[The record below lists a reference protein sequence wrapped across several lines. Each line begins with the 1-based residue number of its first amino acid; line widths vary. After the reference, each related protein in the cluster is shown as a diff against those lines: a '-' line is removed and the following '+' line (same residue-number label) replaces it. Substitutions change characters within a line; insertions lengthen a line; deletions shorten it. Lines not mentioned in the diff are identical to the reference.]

1 MSSDNGGVDA
11 WPDFNT
17 RKLGRLG
24 LNDTPATYPSHET
37 ENSIAPQNHFV
48 PRNSANSEAEPTFS
62 DELYSQ
68 HPVPVPDFYADELE
82 PRDYEPQQSSAQSD
96 ATEGGVSP
104 EPWERE
110 QQYIG
115 PEVDAPH
122 DGSAYM
128 KPVSL
133 HNSQNGM
140 RPYGIHTQGQPPP
153 NNNNNNNTHVVVP
166 EQKFHNGDAHYLPPL
181 INGDAQHQNPDFG
194 APQFRVVQQ
203 QEQQRGDLDE
213 QQMVQ
218 TTTNGSNN
226 QSPQPRAATATE
238 LPTRQVRFDPNTHTP
253 TPSASSHTR
262 KQQYPRMTRRTPQ
275 PQNRAPT
282 MDYYQRQHQQNPQP
296 QLWKR
301 QSVYDVLII
310 GGGVVGLAVLRAAT
324 LQGYRCVLVEAE
336 ADLLRGASSANSGIV
351 CTGVDAAIG
360 TLERALI
367 RDSISQIR
375 PFLKTHRIPYRDCGS
390 LVCQWDWDNVGR
402 DKKYQCPLAKVLAE
416 SHDAGDLHARK
427 LNANELGNLEP
438 NISPLCIGAVHIP
451 GEIVVDSWLYSIAL
465 AAHARENGAQIYTN
479 FEYDAENSCFDEN
492 ERVWNVRRK
501 TDNDHLTPAHPP
513 DLLRATAIVNATGIV
528 ADLVQAATTGVN
540 PPHWRAAPRRG
551 QYRVFLADNYTHITR
566 PIQPVPTQR
575 TKGIFLYS
583 SLYDH
588 IVVGPTAEDQE
599 SRFDRTIDSAVA
611 DDLTGFA
618 LRIIPDL
625 DPNIQHVGEYVG
637 IRPGTDYRDY
647 QICMTPQRNWI
658 VAAGIRSTGL
668 TASLGIGRHITN
680 LLQSVLPFP
689 TPPRSIRTSP
699 LPPMHELVK
708 HYISN
713 REGNVLIHGYLCK

>member
-1 MSSDNGGVDA
+1 MNQNNQITQSNAPNG
-11 WPDFNT
+11 
-17 RKLGRLG
+17 
-24 LNDTPATYPSHET
+24 ATS
-37 ENSIAPQNHFV
+37 
-48 PRNSANSEAEPTFS
+48 
-62 DELYSQ
+62 
-68 HPVPVPDFYADELE
+68 
-82 PRDYEPQQSSAQSD
+82 
-96 ATEGGVSP
+96 GVSP
-104 EPWERE
+104 ELQEKERT
-110 QQYIG
+110 YLG
-115 PEVDAPH
+115 PENDAPQ
-122 DGSAYM
+122 DGASYLE
-128 KPVSL
+128 PVSS
-133 HNSQNGM
+133 HGSQNGM
-140 RPYGIHTQGQPPP
+140 RPDAIPSQGRPPL
-153 NNNNNNNTHVVVP
+153 NNDNKHQFVP
-166 EQKFHNGDAHYLPPL
+166 ELKFQNGNADYQQQLS
-181 INGDAQHQNPDFG
+181 NGYAQHQHPDHVALQLRIF
-194 APQFRVVQQ
+194 QQ
-203 QEQQRGDLDE
+203 QQQQQQQQGDVGG
-213 QQMVQ
+213 QRSPQ
-218 TTTNGSNN
+218 TTTSTSSNN
-226 QSPQPRAATATE
+226 NRNAQQRTSSATPATE

-262 KQQYPRMTRRTPQ
+262 KQQQQQQPRMSRRTQQ
-275 PQNRAPT
+275 PPNGAQMMNYSQPR
-282 MDYYQRQHQQNPQP
+282 HQQNPQP
-296 QLWKR
+296 QPPRKR

-336 ADLLRGASSANSGIV
+336 ADLLRGASSANSGII

-402 DKKYQCPLAKVLAE
+402 DKRYNCPLAKVLAE
-416 SHDAGDLHARK
+416 SHDAGDLDARK

-438 NISPLCIGAVHIP
+438 NISPLCVGAVHIP

-465 AAHARENGAQIYTN
+465 AAHARENGAQIHTN
-479 FEYDAENSCFDEN
+479 FEYDAENSWFDEG

-501 TDNDHLTPAHPP
+501 TDKDHLTPAHPP
-513 DLLRATAIVNATGIV
+513 ELLRATAVVNATGIV

-588 IVVGPTAEDQE
+588 IVVGPTAQDQE
-599 SRFDRTIDSAVA
+599 SRFDRRIDPAVA

-625 DPNIQHVGEYVG
+625 DPNVQHVGEYVG
-637 IRPGTDYRDY
+637 IRPATDYRDY

-668 TASLGIGRHITN
+668 TASLGIGRHITT
-680 LLQSVLPFP
+680 LLQSILPFP

-699 LPPMHELVK
+699 LPSMQELVK
-708 HYISN
+708 HYNSN
-713 REGNVLIHGYLCK
+713 SEGNVLIHGYLYRVTHPLTQMGFEMRTGIASVARR